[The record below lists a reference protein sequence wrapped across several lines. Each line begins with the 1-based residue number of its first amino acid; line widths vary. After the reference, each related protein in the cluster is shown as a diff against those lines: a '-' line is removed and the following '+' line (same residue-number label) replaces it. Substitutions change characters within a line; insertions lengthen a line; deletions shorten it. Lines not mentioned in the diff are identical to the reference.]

1 MTRSFTMRETASHLP
16 AMAECRELVG
26 RILASAVFSK
36 SERLSSFLSYI
47 ADLALEGRSSEI
59 NEQRIGEAVFGRR
72 SGYDSTVDGIVRTQA
87 SRLRQRLEL
96 YFSTEGAKET
106 LRVSVPRGGY
116 VPVFEPN
123 LHTSVPEPDPID
135 LSPGESLAEAMLPEK
150 PAITSRRVWVTGLI
164 MATAVLIGGTTL
176 FLELRAHQLSQAPAA
191 TAAHPFWSQ
200 MFSRDQP
207 TLVIPGDS
215 SLVIWEV
222 LRGQDVG
229 LSAYLTGQYREAPP
243 DNRDPKQVV
252 AAHLSDLRYT
262 SIVDL
267 DIAQSLSRMA
277 EMDGGTIRVRY
288 ARDLRPNDLKN
299 ENAVLV
305 GNNEANPWVSLFE
318 QNMNFVFVSDIPKR
332 VFSVVNRHPQGNEPH
347 QWVFSI
353 PDPQH
358 HVYAVVAYV
367 SNLSGNGNVLILE
380 GTSMAGTECAWD
392 FVSDRS
398 QLLPFLQHIL
408 RPDGTIPHFEV
419 VLGSNNM
426 DGSAVRATVLAER
439 IDR

>member
-1 MTRSFTMRETASHLP
+1 MAQSLKMKENIPRLP
-16 AMAECRELVG
+16 AADERRELVG
-26 RILASAVFSK
+26 RILASATFSK

-47 ADLALEGRSSEI
+47 VELALEGRTSEI

-72 SGYDSTVDGIVRTQA
+72 SGYDSTIDGIVRTQA

-96 YFSTEGAKET
+96 YFGAEGANES

-116 VPVFEPN
+116 VPVFESN
-123 LHTSVPEPDPID
+123 LPTSDRN
-135 LSPGESLAEAMLPEK
+135 PGPAVLKAGDSLAEE
-150 PAITSRRVWVTGLI
+150 TSPGRLTAVRRRSWLVALILVAVVLVTGTAWFLGSQTRRRPEARV
-164 MATAVLIGGTTL
+164 AT
-176 FLELRAHQLSQAPAA
+176 
-191 TAAHPFWSQ
+191 AHPFWNQ
-200 MFSRDQP
+200 MFRHGQP
-207 TLVIPGDS
+207 TLIIPGDS

-222 LRGQDVG
+222 LRGQDVS
-229 LSAYLTGQYREAPP
+229 LAAYLSGQYRDVPQ
-243 DNRDPKQVV
+243 RDSDPYHIV
-252 AAHLSDLRYT
+252 AAQLSNLRYT

-267 DIAQSLSRMA
+267 EIAQSLSRMA
-277 EMDGGTIRVRY
+277 EMDGSTIQVRY
-288 ARDLRPNDLKN
+288 ARDLRPNDLKDN
-299 ENAVLV
+299 NAILV

-318 QNMNFVFVSDIPKR
+318 QDMNFVFVSDIPKR
-332 VFSVVNRHPQGNEPH
+332 VFAVVNRHPLGNEPH
-347 QWVFSI
+347 HWIFSI
-353 PDPQH
+353 PDRQH

-398 QLLPFLQHIL
+398 QLLPFLQHIR

-426 DGSAVRATVLAER
+426 DGSAVRAAVLAQR
-439 IDR
+439 IAR